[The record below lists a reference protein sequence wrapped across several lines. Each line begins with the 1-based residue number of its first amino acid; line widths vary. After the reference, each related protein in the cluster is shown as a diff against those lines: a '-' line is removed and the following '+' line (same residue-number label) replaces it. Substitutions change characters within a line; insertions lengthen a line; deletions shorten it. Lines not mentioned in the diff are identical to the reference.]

1 MPEHETHKI
10 RWMTISLVLACR
22 PIDAE
27 LNVYKILT
35 FHWRQLDGIPKNKPK
50 SSSGSCGLTESK

>member
-1 MPEHETHKI
+1 MNMKPTGTAS
-10 RWMTISLVLACR
+10 RRLTMSLVFVCR

-35 FHWRQLDGIPKNKPK
+35 FHWRQLDG
-50 SSSGSCGLTESK
+50 TT